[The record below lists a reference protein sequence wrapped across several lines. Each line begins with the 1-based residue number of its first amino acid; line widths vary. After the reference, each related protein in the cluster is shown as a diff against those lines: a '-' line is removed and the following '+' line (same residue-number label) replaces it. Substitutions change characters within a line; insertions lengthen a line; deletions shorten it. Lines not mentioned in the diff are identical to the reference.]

1 MKVILRADV
10 DTLGE
15 VGDVVDVSDG
25 YARNY
30 LFPRKL
36 ANKATGASVAAAEAA
51 VAKRQAADR
60 KLRQEAQ
67 NIASQLE
74 GTRVVLAAK
83 AGDEGRLYGSVG
95 LGDLVEG
102 IRKFTGLEL
111 DRKSIELH
119 EPIKAIGLHE
129 VTVRL
134 HPEVTI
140 PVTFDVIPA

>member
-1 MKVILRADV
+1 
-10 DTLGE
+10 
-15 VGDVVDVSDG
+15 
-25 YARNY
+25 
-30 LFPRKL
+30 
-36 ANKATGASVAAAEAA
+36 

-60 KLRQEAQ
+60 KQRQDAQ
-67 NIASQLE
+67 NIAGQLT

-111 DRKSIELH
+111 DRKSIELA

-129 VTVRL
+129 ISVRL
-134 HPEVTI
+134 HPEVVI
-140 PVTFDVIPA
+140 PVIIDVIPA

>member
-1 MKVILRADV
+1 
-10 DTLGE
+10 
-15 VGDVVDVSDG
+15 
-25 YARNY
+25 
-30 LFPRKL
+30 
-36 ANKATGASVAAAEAA
+36 VAAAEAA